1 MVKKNNKR
9 KTLKRKKS
17 LKRKK
22 IGGASSYSSEEELN
36 EYTRP
41 ISQTGNPPIRD
52 IGTAIRSPNLPTF
65 TNERNRNVIQP
76 VARHD
81 SNEERERILREELL
95 ELITQ
100 RINLIL
106 EINRIKAEIKRIQES
121 NKRQRTI

>member
-22 IGGASSYSSEEELN
+22 IGGASPASSEELDRF
-36 EYTRP
+36 TRP
-41 ISQTGNPPIRD
+41 TTTCE
-52 IGTAIRSPNLPTF
+52 IGDFQRPVESSLRSPDLPTF
-65 TNERNRNVIQP
+65 ISEQINNNVMQP

-81 SNEERERILREELL
+81 SNEERERRINEELL

-100 RINLIL
+100 RNNLIL
-106 EINRIKAEIKRIQES
+106 EINRIKAEIKKNTRI
-121 NKRQRTI
+121 K

>member
-22 IGGASSYSSEEELN
+22 IGGASPASSEELDR
-36 EYTRP
+36 YTRP
-41 ISQTGNPPIRD
+41 TSEIGDSQRPVESSL
-52 IGTAIRSPNLPTF
+52 RSPDLPTF
-65 TNERNRNVIQP
+65 ISEQLNNNVIQP

-81 SNEERERILREELL
+81 SNEERERRLNEELL

-100 RINLIL
+100 RNNLIL

-121 NKRQRTI
+121 NKRQRAR

>member
-22 IGGASSYSSEEELN
+22 IGGASPASSEELDQ
-36 EYTRP
+36 YTRP
-41 ISQTGNPPIRD
+41 ISQTGNPPIRGD
-52 IGTAIRSPNLPTF
+52 IGTAISSPNLPTF
-65 TNERNRNVIQP
+65 TNQINNNVIQP

-81 SNEERERILREELL
+81 SNEERERRLKEELL

-121 NKRQRTI
+121 NKRQRTR